1 MYKVPISVIQ
11 ECKDNLL
18 SLIDHIEN
26 NCDLTK
32 LSTQKRLK
40 RAKKQV
46 RILELN
52 YGV

>member
-1 MYKVPISVIQ
+1 MYKVPISVIK
-11 ECKDNLL
+11 ECKDSLII
-18 SLIDHIEN
+18 LIDHIET

>member
-1 MYKVPISVIQ
+1 MYKVPISVIE
-11 ECKDNLL
+11 ECKYNIL
-18 SLIDHIEN
+18 SLIDHIET